1 MTDTHATLRRM
12 GPRAL
17 NAALRDARRRTLALF
32 DALAAAGYDSAA
44 RVPRLAI
51 LNPPLWE
58 LGHIA
63 WFAEWY
69 VLREATGSAPGE
81 AKGRSLLAHGDDWF
95 DSNAVAHDTRWAL
108 GLPAADAIAS
118 YCREVLER
126 MLARLARMPD
136 DAQDDAQYDD
146 AALYPWRLAL
156 AHEDM
161 HGEALLYTLQTL
173 GAAAPAGFADTPA
186 RGGGDPAAG
195 DIAFDAATFLRGGEQ
210 ARGFVFDNERQ
221 SAPCQVAP
229 FAIDA
234 QPVSNEAYFAFVRD
248 GGYRQ
253 ERYWSEAGRAW
264 LRAQQRAAPRYWQL
278 DAAGWRTVRFG
289 ARVVLDPAEPV
300 RHVSLH
306 EAEAYCRWAGR
317 RLPLEQEWEYAAQ
330 AGRPGFAWGDVWE
343 WTASRFEP
351 YAGFVPDRYREYSA
365 PSFGSCQAVRGA
377 SFATPARL
385 RSPHFRNFY
394 LPGRDD
400 IFVGFRTCA
409 A

>member
-1 MTDTHATLRRM
+1 M

-17 NAALRDARRRTLALF
+17 EAALRDARRRTLALF
-32 DALAAAGYDSAA
+32 DALAAAGYDQAA
-44 RVPRLAI
+44 RVPRLPI

-69 VLREATGSAPGE
+69 VLREAAGSAPGE
-81 AKGRSLLAHGDDWF
+81 ALGQSLLPHGDDWF

-108 GLPAADAIAS
+108 GLPAPGAITS

-136 DAQDDAQYDD
+136 EAQDD

-173 GAAAPAGFADTPA
+173 GAAAPADFADTPA
-186 RGGGDPAAG
+186 RATGAAG
-195 DIAFDAATFLRGGEQ
+195 DIAFDAASFLRGGEQ
-210 ARGFVFDNERQ
+210 ACGFVFDNERQ
-221 SAPCQVAP
+221 AAPCRVGP

-234 QPVSNEAYFAFVRD
+234 SLVSNAAYLAFVED

-253 ERYWSEAGRAW
+253 QQYWSETGRAW
-264 LRAQQRAAPRYWQL
+264 LLSQQRAAPRYWQL
-278 DAAGWRTVRFG
+278 DAAGWRTLRFG
-289 ARVVLDPAEPV
+289 APAALDPAEPV
-300 RHVSLH
+300 RHVGLY

-317 RLPLEQEWEYAAQ
+317 RLPLEEEWEYAAQ
-330 AGRPGFAWGDVWE
+330 AGRLDFAWGDLWE
-343 WTASRFEP
+343 WTASRFQP
-351 YAGFVPDRYREYSA
+351 YAGFSPDRYREYSA
-365 PSFGSCQAVRGA
+365 PSFGGCQSVRGV
-377 SFATPARL
+377 SCATPARL
-385 RSPHFRNFY
+385 RSAHFRNFY